1 MIDGVANNNVFGLAS
16 SGNNGGQA
24 GAQPVSMETIEQIQV
39 SVAPFDVRHSGFTG
53 GAINAITKSG
63 TNKFHGSA
71 YYYGY
76 NQDLIGIKYPYLDG
90 TGYVPKYQE
99 QTQYTWVFFG
109 AKSGGLTFYDR
120 RWNRLERRLGTLT
133 PCAARCSSPCD
144 GWLRCSG

>member
-1 MIDGVANNNVFGLAS
+1 MIDGAANNDVFGLAS

-39 SVAPFDVRHSGFTG
+39 SVAPFDVRQSGFTG

-76 NQDLIGIKYPYLDG
+76 NQDLIGIKYPYLEG
-90 TGYVPKYQE
+90 TGYAPKYQK
-99 QTQYTWVFFG
+99 QTQYTWVSPWVVVFT
-109 AKSGGLTFYDR
+109 SLPVLMLTR
-120 RWNRLERRLGTLT
+120 AIAITTAAGVVRLV
-133 PCAARCSSPCD
+133 
-144 GWLRCSG
+144 

>member
-1 MIDGVANNNVFGLAS
+1 MIDGAANNNVFGLAS

-24 GAQPVSMETIEQIQV
+24 GAQPVPMETIEQIQV
-39 SVAPFDVRHSGFTG
+39 SVAPFDVRQSGFTG

-90 TGYVPKYQE
+90 TGYAPKYQE
-99 QTQYTWVFFG
+99 QT
-109 AKSGGLTFYDR
+109 
-120 RWNRLERRLGTLT
+120 
-133 PCAARCSSPCD
+133 
-144 GWLRCSG
+144 

>member
-1 MIDGVANNNVFGLAS
+1 MIDGAANNNVFGLAS

-39 SVAPFDVRHSGFTG
+39 SVAPFDVRQSGFTG
-53 GAINAITKSG
+53 GATNAITKSG

-90 TGYVPKYQE
+90 TGYAPKYQK
-99 QTQYTWVFFG
+99 QTQYNMGVTLGGGFYQFTG
-109 AKSGGLTFYDR
+109 AYAYKSYSDC
-120 RWNRLERRLGTLT
+120 
-133 PCAARCSSPCD
+133 CATGDTNYLKNLCYIF
-144 GWLRCSG
+144 